1 MAEDKFNSNTRS
13 QRFSTTKALSFRGG
27 STNAQTGNLQQPT
40 YLQTAGINSAPQKP
54 AEPDAKANERNIN
67 PAISQFSA
75 PRVSQPNLVGTLA
88 TAAGSAL
95 AGEGVKAGV
104 KSLFGDRASTGRAPV
119 ESRAPVEERQFDQNV
134 ASNSFADGFGAGA
147 GTVDYAN
154 MIGDR
159 GGDSIGALL
168 ATNADNWGIDIA
180 PDLAGQFSDFGAAGA
195 DVAGSGADAF
205 SGAGEGFWEAGMSGG
220 ADAASAGAD
229 AAGGSIPWVGPA
241 MRLAQGDVGGAAGS
255 AVGGAIG
262 TAIMPGIGTAIGS
275 AIGGAI
281 GGDCFITE
289 AVMSAGGQGD
299 TAPELEALRQFRDQ
313 VLSTTPQGQ
322 ALIQEYESIAPMVV
336 EAVMQRPDSMQI
348 FQSIDAQFINPAV
361 EAVNQGD
368 FQKALQIYA
377 QMISFVTPFAMEGGE
392 GNETMPAGVGGS
404 DPDAMQEMGEH
415 AAMIGHSPEMAG
427 AATGDMGGMD
437 DDPNGYDGGPQGPQ
451 GPPPMMQQFA
461 RPRY

>member
-1 MAEDKFNSNTRS
+1 MAEDKFNSNAKS
-13 QRFSTTKALSFRGG
+13 PRFSTSKAIGFKGG
-27 STNAQTGNLQQPT
+27 QQPS
-40 YLQTAGINSAPQKP
+40 YQQVSGINRAAPP
-54 AEPDAKANERNIN
+54 TSPEPPPTGATVN

-75 PRVSQPNLVGTLA
+75 ARPKAPSLGGTLA

-95 AGEGVKAGV
+95 VGEGVKAGF
-104 KSLFGDRASTGRAPV
+104 KSLVGDRGWWPGRAPV
-119 ESRAPVEERQFDQNV
+119 ESRAPVEERRFDSNV

-147 GTVDYAN
+147 GTLDYAN

-195 DVAGSGADAF
+195 DVAGSGVDAF

-220 ADAASAGAD
+220 ADAASAGFD
-229 AAGGSIPWVGPA
+229 ASGVPVVGPL

-275 AIGGAI
+275 VLGGAL
-281 GGDCFITE
+281 GGECFITE

-336 EAVMQRPDSMQI
+336 EAVMQRPDSLQI

-392 GNETMPAGVGGS
+392 GDEMMPAGMGG
-404 DPDAMQEMGEH
+404 DMDAVQKMGEH

-427 AATGDMGGMD
+427 AATGDMGMAGLD
-437 DDPNGYDGGPQGPQ
+437 EDPNGYDGGPQGPQ
-451 GPPPMMQQFA
+451 GQSPMMQQFA
-461 RPRY
+461 TPRY